1 MFNVGGWEF
10 LVILVLALV
19 VLGPDKLPEAARQFG
34 KYSGQLR
41 EMARGFQKELDA
53 VKSEF
58 VELSDLSEAQARAN
72 GAAAVRDDKPGPRGN
87 LHQFDKPNA
96 DDPEPDAAQS
106 SANGSTASA
115 ERTSSGAAGD
125 VGEDVDSGAG
135 EANREGAQPRPRPAF
150 DAMSA
155 EPDRTE
161 KPVAAIPGNETT
173 ITEGSELTASDESP
187 NERPK
192 LDGTEMI

>member
-34 KYSGQLR
+34 KYSGQFR
-41 EMARGFQKELDA
+41 QMARGFQKELDA

-72 GAAAVRDDKPGPRGN
+72 GAAAVKDNPGPFDNKPGSFEKTPGSNEKPGPRGN
-87 LHQFDKPNA
+87 MHKFESAEPAQDTRA
-96 DDPEPDAAQS
+96 DD
-106 SANGSTASA
+106 ASA
-115 ERTSSGAAGD
+115 EQGEEAPPAA
-125 VGEDVDSGAG
+125 
-135 EANREGAQPRPRPAF
+135 RPTF
-150 DAMSA
+150 DASTA
-155 EPDRTE
+155 RPDRTE
-161 KPVAAIPGNETT
+161 KPVAKIADAKPAGTETSAA
-173 ITEGSELTASDESP
+173 EAAGEELTG
-187 NERPK
+187 RPK